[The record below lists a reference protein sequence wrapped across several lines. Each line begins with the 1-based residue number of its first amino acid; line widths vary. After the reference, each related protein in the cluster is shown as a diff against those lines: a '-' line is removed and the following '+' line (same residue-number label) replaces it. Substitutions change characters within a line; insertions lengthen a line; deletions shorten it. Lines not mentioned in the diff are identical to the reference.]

1 MHLEFKFSARNNV
14 PSPLHTHALYFSGNV
29 QQHFFKKKK
38 KCRQLYQEVYS
49 LDVMTKLAK
58 AGTEEE
64 REEAVFNLRP
74 MLQMFSCV
82 PG

>member
-1 MHLEFKFSARNNV
+1 MHLEFKFSAQNNV
-14 PSPLHTHALYFSGNV
+14 PSPLHIHSL
-29 QQHFFKKKK
+29 FFWQCVATLKKKNGK
-38 KCRQLYQEVYS
+38 KSRQLHQEIYS

-58 AGTEEE
+58 AGTRVEG
-64 REEAVFNLRP
+64 EEAVFNLSS